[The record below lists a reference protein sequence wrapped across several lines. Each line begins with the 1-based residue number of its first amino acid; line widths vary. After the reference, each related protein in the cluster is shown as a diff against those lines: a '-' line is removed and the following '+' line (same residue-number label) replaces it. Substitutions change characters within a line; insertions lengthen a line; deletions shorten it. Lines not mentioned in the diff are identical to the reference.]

1 MKSRKEQMEESKVD
15 DYKELWISSY
25 VLATSIDILDDVVL
39 SWEEMQ
45 LSSEHTDVLFV
56 IHLS

>member
-1 MKSRKEQMEESKVD
+1 MKSRKEQMAASKVN

-45 LSSEHTDVLFV
+45 LSSEFTDVLFI

>member
-1 MKSRKEQMEESKVD
+1 MKSRREQINKLD
-15 DYKELWISSY
+15 DFYELWISSY

-45 LSSEHTDVLFV
+45 LSSEKTDVLFI

>member
-1 MKSRKEQMEESKVD
+1 MKSRREQIKLD
-15 DYKELWISSY
+15 DYYELWISSY